1 MTVVEV
7 PVEGCSA
14 DADDF
19 GDGFHRVLA
28 GGVHLAGNAQF
39 VGGEGSWPAADSS
52 SGSGGAE
59 SGQGAVADDVAF
71 ELGE

>member
-1 MTVVEV
+1 MASIVCWREECIWRATLE
-7 PVEGCSA
+7 
-14 DADDF
+14 
-19 GDGFHRVLA
+19 
-28 GGVHLAGNAQF
+28 F